1 MLLRIFGS
9 ALGTGNLRFEFRHV
23 EDEQLAPLQVD
34 NTAAHR

>member
-1 MLLRIFGS
+1 MLLRICGS

-23 EDEQLAPLQVD
+23 EDEQLAQFQAH